1 MLCDCLSGWVGRK
14 LISKLCNPHTL
25 FIVQYGNRT
34 HNHDKGNYM
43 TEETSYYL
51 ERLREEGYTHDQVL
65 EELDDLVQSGRMS
78 KELHSILLSALEVAG
93 D

>member
-1 MLCDCLSGWVGRK
+1 
-14 LISKLCNPHTL
+14 
-25 FIVQYGNRT
+25 
-34 HNHDKGNYM
+34 M

-78 KELHSILLSALEVAG
+78 KELHSILLSAQIGRASCREIVYMWVEAV
-93 D
+93 